1 MIGKS
6 VFLMVYETKLNP
18 ELLKMLQLVDFII

>member
-1 MIGKS
+1 MIGKR